1 MDETDTPMKL
11 TRTRL
16 VTSGSGELFPR
27 VNPGVEVVYQ
37 HDNKDTR
44 RIYYGHKYME
54 DNVN

>member
-54 DNVN
+54 GNVN